1 LAIAY
6 ASIPTFRFI
15 MDILRIHAMAIHIQ
29 NIPKNTL
36 KNTTGRI
43 ITNAGNPES
52 EELLLQFEE
61 YWQYPDLQQE

>member
-1 LAIAY
+1 
-6 ASIPTFRFI
+6 